1 VTASAVT
8 TRDRILDAAL
18 VLTARKGA
26 AGTSM
31 RELADACDV
40 NVAAL
45 YYHFPSK
52 ADLLRAVIEERRYD
66 LQMGLVE
73 VPSPS
78 SGSDAERLARLLVE
92 VWHGMQREEQVW
104 RLLLAES
111 AHHNSDAQE
120 VAASLVGQFEDL
132 ARHWFDAAFEHLR
145 VGPEVAAKLVADFL
159 FASVVRTVIAAT
171 DDTQVEDR
179 AAALAEV
186 IAGA

>member
-1 VTASAVT
+1 MSDEAVT

-18 VLTARKGA
+18 ALAARKGA
-26 AGTSM
+26 EGTSM

-52 ADLLRAVIEERRYD
+52 ADLLRAVIDERRYD

-73 VPSPS
+73 VPGPS
-78 SGSDAERLARLLVE
+78 SGTDADRLTRLLVE

-111 AHHNSDAQE
+111 AHHNTDAQD
-120 VAASLVGQFEDL
+120 VAVQLVGRFEEL
-132 ARHWFDAAFEHLR
+132 ARHWFDEAFGPLQVPAERAA
-145 VGPEVAAKLVADFL
+145 ALVVDFL
-159 FASVVRTVIAAT
+159 FASVVRTTIDAT
-171 DDTQVEDR
+171 DDREVERR
-179 AAALAEV
+179 ARALAEV
-186 IAGA
+186 ISGD